1 MSEMLT
7 EKFVL
12 RIPLNMYTADTAER
26 VADLIRDL
34 YRFSVVPSERDIC
47 SIFNFVGLEVEL
59 VGPDDD

>member
-1 MSEMLT
+1 MDN

-12 RIPLNMYTADTAER
+12 RIPLDLYAADTAER

-34 YRFSVVPSERDIC
+34 YRFSVVPSDRDIC
-47 SIFNFVGLEVEL
+47 TIFNLVGLEVEL